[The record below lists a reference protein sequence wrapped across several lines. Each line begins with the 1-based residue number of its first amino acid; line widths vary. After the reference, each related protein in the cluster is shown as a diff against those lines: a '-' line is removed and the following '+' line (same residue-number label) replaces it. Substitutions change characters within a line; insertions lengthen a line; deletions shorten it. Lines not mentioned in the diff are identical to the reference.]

1 MRLITNYINKK
12 TYDSDIA
19 LFMVNN
25 VGDNHPGTD
34 LVEISIITTKTF
46 RNWSKA
52 NDETNKMHGIIKHA
66 NTQNHTK
73 VYDE

>member
-46 RNWSKA
+46 RN
-52 NDETNKMHGIIKHA
+52 
-66 NTQNHTK
+66 
-73 VYDE
+73 